1 LFGPQ
6 IRQEGICHGVVK
18 KNTLSFILDFQ
29 VLSVLFAVRLFRL
42 KLQMYDIGNSTGQIQ
57 EDTLR
62 HELKTQNRKCTV
74 KAVATFISCDKWN
87 ISISKILEVEPLR
100 VHVSVLTLSRY

>member
-1 LFGPQ
+1 MAWRSQKEYLIVHPRFSGSQ
-6 IRQEGICHGVVK
+6 RTICGSVV
-18 KNTLSFILDFQ
+18 S
-29 VLSVLFAVRLFRL
+29 L